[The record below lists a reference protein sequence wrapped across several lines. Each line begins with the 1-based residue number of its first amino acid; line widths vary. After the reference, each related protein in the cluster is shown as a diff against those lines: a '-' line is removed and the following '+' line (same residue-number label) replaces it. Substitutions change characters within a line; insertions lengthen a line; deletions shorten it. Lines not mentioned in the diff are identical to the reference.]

1 MRHSFDY
8 IIVGAGSAGCVLAN
22 RLSADPAVEVLLL
35 EAGGP
40 AKSWLVDTPGA
51 YMKLHKSK
59 FDWGYWTEPQE
70 HLLDRKL
77 YLPRGKALGG
87 SSSTNAMAYVRG
99 NRTDYDDWAAADN
112 RGWSYEEVLPY
123 FKRSEFNA
131 DLSGPYHGGAGE
143 LHVEYPHRFR
153 SPYSDAFIAACTAV
167 GFARNDDT
175 NGARQAG
182 AGLLQFNIKDGKR
195 HSGYT
200 AFLKP
205 AEGRPNLTVMTRV
218 RTTEVLIEHD
228 RAVGV
233 RALTRVQS
241 EVEFK
246 AKREVILSAGGLR
259 QSAVADALRGGGPG
273 RTVILRYRGKGGPT
287 RRREEFAG
295 PPVRTHRVY
304 RERQAGPEH
313 HGEFAGPN

>member
-1 MRHSFDY
+1 M
-8 IIVGAGSAGCVLAN
+8 I
-22 RLSADPAVEVLLL
+22 
-35 EAGGP
+35 GG
-40 AKSWLVDTPGA
+40 TG
-51 YMKLHKSK
+51 
-59 FDWGYWTEPQE
+59 TEPQE

-99 NRTDYDDWAAADN
+99 NRTDYDDWAAAGN
-112 RGWSYEEVLPY
+112 RGWSYEEALPY

-205 AEGRPNLTVMTRV
+205 AEGRPNLTVMTGV

-246 AKREVILSAGGLR
+246 AKREVILSAGAYASPQLLMLSG
-259 QSAVADALRGGGPG
+259 VGGREELSSCG
-273 RTVILRYRGKGGPT
+273 IEGKGGPT